1 VTARK
6 AQAPSTLAAAL
17 QVAELQSHGARLR
30 EIVAMEAQL
39 ALLEQF
45 REQLKAND
53 FDLYAPYRSREIDW
67 DTSRKALRIS
77 SCGFGFSVKR
87 LHTTLIGLGFKE
99 TTRDLYGS
107 FASVVLTKGRLR
119 ISFHVNTSGEA
130 AVPAPVQASAPAELI
145 TEGGAA

>member
-1 VTARK
+1 
-6 AQAPSTLAAAL
+6 
-17 QVAELQSHGARLR
+17 
-30 EIVAMEAQL
+30 MEAQL
-39 ALLEQF
+39 ALLDQF

-87 LHTTLIGLGFKE
+87 LHQALLSLGFKE
-99 TTRDLYGS
+99 TTREVYGS

-119 ISFHVNTSGEA
+119 ITFHVNTTGDT
-130 AVPAPVQASAPAELI
+130 AVPVPVQASAQAELI